1 VEEVVDDVWRR
12 EIVCL
17 LFLLKLCVFFTI
29 KVLAMIKNKNEI
41 TNQQPNVGII
51 IK

>member
-1 VEEVVDDVWRR
+1 VEEVVDDVWRP

-17 LFLLKLCVFFTI
+17 LFLLKLCVFFMI
-29 KVLAMIKNKNEI
+29 KVIAMIKNKNEI
-41 TNQQPNVGII
+41 TYSQPNVGII